1 MFAPYDRHLFM
12 FLEAK
17 FCNHEFRCSVPY
29 LGCRIID
36 KLLLFTHRKSYMD
49 FYLVLKWLI
58 WNNVNGILAIISC
71 YFFEFHSFGANLVTV
86 VEVKPIL
93 SATKM

>member
-1 MFAPYDRHLFM
+1 
-12 FLEAK
+12 
-17 FCNHEFRCSVPY
+17 
-29 LGCRIID
+29 
-36 KLLLFTHRKSYMD
+36 MD